1 MGDRGKAKESSVTW
15 VRRWR
20 LEGRD
25 KEVRERLLNLSREGT
40 TLEWVRRE
48 GEGEGR
54 EREGIEKEGRGKERE
69 VKGET
74 ILAAFGRRGW
84 KGEGGRERER
94 EREGGR

>member
-1 MGDRGKAKESSVTW
+1 
-15 VRRWR
+15 

-54 EREGIEKEGRGKERE
+54 ERERE
-69 VKGET
+69 
-74 ILAAFGRRGW
+74 
-84 KGEGGRERER
+84 
-94 EREGGR
+94 